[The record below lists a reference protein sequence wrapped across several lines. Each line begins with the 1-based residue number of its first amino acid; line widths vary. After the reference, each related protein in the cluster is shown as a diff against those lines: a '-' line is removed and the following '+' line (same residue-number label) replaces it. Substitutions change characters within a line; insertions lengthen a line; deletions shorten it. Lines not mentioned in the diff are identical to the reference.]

1 MTNFLL
7 IGENIMNKRYDVH
20 SLNQY
25 QNINTKDDIYRFKV
39 ISEYCFGDVL
49 DVGCGL
55 GLLKNYLD
63 IDNSK
68 VNKYIGLDVDGKIDV
83 HGSVYD
89 LPFKDEIFD
98 TVVMSE
104 VLEHLEHPLDALREV
119 KRVCKSRII
128 LTVPNPYSVQ
138 QLYTIFVHRYSLEC
152 ENHILAFSDGEINR
166 ICHRLNLK
174 LERKIPMKFRE
185 PLFHKYLPI
194 KTKLFASY
202 SIYLIRKY
210 F

>member
-1 MTNFLL
+1 MTK
-7 IGENIMNKRYDVH
+7 EYDVH
-20 SLNQY
+20 SLKQH
-25 QNINTKDDIYRFKV
+25 QSWNTKDDIYRFKL
-39 ISEYCFGDVL
+39 ISKHCFGDVL

-63 IDNSK
+63 KNR
-68 VNKYIGLDVDGKIDV
+68 VNKYIGLDVEGKIDV
-83 HGSVYD
+83 HGSIYD
-89 LPFKDEIFD
+89 LPFKDEVFD

-104 VLEHLEHPLDALREV
+104 VLEHLEHPLDAFREV

-138 QLYTIFVHRYSLEC
+138 QLYTIFVHRYSLEV
-152 ENHILAFSDGEINR
+152 ENHVLAFSDGEINR

-174 LERKIPMKFRE
+174 LERKLPMKFRE

-194 KTKLFASY
+194 KTKLFTSD

>member
-185 PLFHKYLPI
+185 PLFHKYIPI

>member
-1 MTNFLL
+1 M
-7 IGENIMNKRYDVH
+7 IKEYDVH
-20 SLNQY
+20 SLKQHQSWNS
-25 QNINTKDDIYRFKV
+25 KDDIYRFEL
-39 ISEYCFGDVL
+39 ISEYCFGDIL

-63 IDNSK
+63 ESK
-68 VNKYIGLDVDGKIDV
+68 VNKYIGLDVDGELLV

-89 LPFKDEIFD
+89 LPFKDEVFD

-174 LERKIPMKFRE
+174 LERKVPMKFRD
-185 PLFHKYLPI
+185 PLFHIYSPI
-194 KTKLFASY
+194 KTKLFAGNSCY
-202 SIYLIRKY
+202 IIDK
-210 F
+210 

>member
-1 MTNFLL
+1 MTK
-7 IGENIMNKRYDVH
+7 EYDVY
-20 SLNQY
+20 SLKQY
-25 QNINTKDDIYRFKV
+25 QSWNSKDDIYRFKL
-39 ISEYCFGDVL
+39 ISEYCFGYVL

-55 GLLKNYLD
+55 RLLKNYLD
-63 IDNSK
+63 KSK
-68 VNKYIGLDVDGKIDV
+68 VSKYIGLDVDGKIDV

-89 LPFKDEIFD
+89 LPFKDEVFD

-104 VLEHLEHPLDALREV
+104 ILEHLEHPLDTLREV

-128 LTVPNPYSVQ
+128 LSVPNPYSVQ

-174 LERKIPMKFRE
+174 LERKLPMKVRE

-194 KTKLFASY
+194 KTKRFAGNSVY
-202 SIYLIRKY
+202 IIERCID